1 MLQTGRLPYRDCW
14 DLQRTIFDRCVRGSG
29 PNTLI
34 LTEHDPVYTFG
45 TSSDP
50 HHLLASQGELQQL
63 GAIVVQTDRGGD
75 VTFHGPGQLVAYP
88 ILSLTDFRT
97 DLHWYLRQLEEVV
110 IRTLAAF
117 GVVGSREPGY
127 TGVWVSGEKI
137 CAIGVKTSRWVTMH
151 GLALNVSTD
160 LAFFRRIIPCGIFE
174 RGVTSLEQ
182 VLAKK
187 LSLAAVAQI
196 LVREFGEVFEAN
208 MIAFAHCEAGVIGE
222 SIERTTA

>member
-1 MLQTGRLPYRDCW
+1 MLQTGRLQYRACW
-14 DLQRTIFDRCVRGSG
+14 DLQRTLFDRCVRGSG

-50 HHLLASQGELQQL
+50 HHLLASEGEIQQL
-63 GAIVVQTDRGGD
+63 GATVVQTDRGGD

-88 ILSLTDFRT
+88 IFSLTDFRT

-117 GVVGSREPGY
+117 GVVGSRESGY

-151 GLALNVSTD
+151 GLALNLSTD

-174 RGVTSLEQ
+174 RGVTSLEE
-182 VLAKK
+182 VLATTPP
-187 LSLAAVAQI
+187 LAEVSRE

-208 MIAFAHCEAGVIGE
+208 MIASAESEGGVIGE
-222 SIERTTA
+222 SLERTTA